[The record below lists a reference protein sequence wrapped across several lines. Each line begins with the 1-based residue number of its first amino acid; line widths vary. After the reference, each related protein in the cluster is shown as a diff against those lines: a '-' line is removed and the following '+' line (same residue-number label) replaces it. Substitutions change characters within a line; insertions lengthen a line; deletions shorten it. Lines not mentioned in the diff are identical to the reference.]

1 MDLSQRLSLFYHFT
15 TLSSNPSLVVF
26 ASFADKELVQKQIKN
41 GSQSTVFQPI
51 RNGTHWAT
59 YDYSRCVFNPW
70 FIWVLNALL
79 LKFVVIDLDLNNLD
93 ICQWAIFAIRNL
105 LENNKENQ
113 NIVSSMDPRGLA
125 DSSRLR
131 QFGVEAVELDNGK
144 IKLVQ
149 ITWSTREINI
159 LQMMIT
165 IK

>member
-51 RNGTHWAT
+51 RNGTHWAA
-59 YDYSRCVFNPW
+59 YAVFSNNYPW
-70 FIWVLNALL
+70 FMWVLNALL

-113 NIVSSMDPRGLA
+113 KIVSSMDPRGLA

-165 IK
+165 TK

>member
-1 MDLSQRLSLFYHFT
+1 M
-15 TLSSNPSLVVF
+15 
-26 ASFADKELVQKQIKN
+26 
-41 GSQSTVFQPI
+41 
-51 RNGTHWAT
+51 
-59 YDYSRCVFNPW
+59 
-70 FIWVLNALL
+70 L

-113 NIVSSMDPRGLA
+113 KIVSSMDPRGLA

-149 ITWSTREINI
+149 IT
-159 LQMMIT
+159 
-165 IK
+165 